1 MKIIDKIRQNQ
12 NNPEPFFSFEFF
24 PPKTEAGVE
33 NLYLRMDRM
42 TSAQPLFIDITW
54 GAGGCTK
61 DLTMAICEYTQ
72 TYFGVD
78 TLMHLTCTN
87 LTVEEIK
94 KILKSA
100 KDMGLK
106 NILALRG
113 DPPKG
118 AISWEPTPGGC
129 NNAIDLVKLIRSEHG
144 NYFCIGV
151 AGFPEGHPY
160 SKDRKDQDLIY
171 LKEKIDAGAD
181 FILTQFFYD
190 PEVFIDFYQRC
201 HAVGIQCPII
211 PGMMPIQSYTSFKKM
226 TTFCRTKV
234 PEHIWMSL
242 APMKDNDE
250 EVKEF
255 GVRLCTDLCRTLS
268 ERCNV
273 KGYHFYTL
281 NLEKSVMNVLTQLG
295 VKESAASRRYII
307 VQIYNLFH
315 SIKRVYYILFSTF
328 LLILSALLTLTVL
341 YMYMIFTELSLGADH
356 ERTSKA
362 CPRRSGPSTGPT
374 APSPTSSGPSPGT
387 SSRMAAGGT
396 TGLLR

>member
-1 MKIIDKIRQNQ
+1 MVRIIDKLLRHNTA
-12 NNPEPFFSFEFF
+12 EPFFSFEFF

-42 TSAQPLFIDITW
+42 TSIQPLFIDITW

-94 KILKSA
+94 KILNSA
-100 KDMGLK
+100 KEMGIC

-129 NNAIDLVKLIRSEHG
+129 NNAIDLVKLIRKEHG
-144 NYFCIGV
+144 SYFCIAV
-151 AGFPEGHPY
+151 AGFPEGHPH
-160 SKDRKDQDLIY
+160 SKDNKDNDLVY
-171 LKEKIDAGAD
+171 LKEKITAGAD
-181 FILTQFFYD
+181 FVLTQFFYD
-190 PEVFIDFYQRC
+190 PDVFVDFHQRC
-201 HAVGIQCPII
+201 RAIGINCPII

-234 PEHIWMSL
+234 PEHIWQSL

-255 GVRLCTDLCRTLS
+255 GVQLCKNMCLQLT
-268 ERCNV
+268 ERCDV

-281 NLEKSVMNVLTQLG
+281 NLEKSVMNVLTSMG
-295 VKESAASRRYII
+295 VKESAASRRCATALCEVALPFLRTNVPFINQLTCFMFLFPI
-307 VQIYNLFH
+307 VVEHFPGEG
-315 SIKRVYYILFSTF
+315 RVQT
-328 LLILSALLTLTVL
+328 
-341 YMYMIFTELSLGADH
+341 
-356 ERTSKA
+356 
-362 CPRRSGPSTGPT
+362 
-374 APSPTSSGPSPGT
+374 
-387 SSRMAAGGT
+387 
-396 TGLLR
+396 

>member
-1 MKIIDKIRQNQ
+1 MVKIIDKLLKHNSA
-12 NNPEPFFSFEFF
+12 EPFFSFEFF

-42 TSAQPLFIDITW
+42 TSIQPLFIDITW

-94 KILKSA
+94 KILNSA
-100 KDMGLK
+100 KEMGIQ

-129 NNAIDLVKLIRSEHG
+129 NTAIDLVKLIRKEHG

-151 AGFPEGHPY
+151 AGFPEGHPH
-160 SKDRKDQDLIY
+160 SKDNKDNDLIY

-181 FILTQFFYD
+181 FVLTQFFYD
-190 PEVFIDFYQRC
+190 PDVFVYFYQRC
-201 HAVGIQCPII
+201 RATGILCPII

-234 PEHIWMSL
+234 PEHIWQSL

-255 GVRLCTDLCRTLS
+255 GVQLCKNMCLQLT
-268 ERCNV
+268 ERCDV

-281 NLEKSVMNVLTQLG
+281 NLEKSVMNVLTSMG
-295 VKESAASRRYII
+295 VKESAASRRCAFALSFS
-307 VQIYNLFH
+307 LFQ
-315 SIKRVYYILFSTF
+315 
-328 LLILSALLTLTVL
+328 
-341 YMYMIFTELSLGADH
+341 
-356 ERTSKA
+356 
-362 CPRRSGPSTGPT
+362 C
-374 APSPTSSGPSPGT
+374 
-387 SSRMAAGGT
+387 
-396 TGLLR
+396 

>member
-1 MKIIDKIRQNQ
+1 MNPRPPTNFILRGKPQSFGALEADMKIIDKIRQNASDD
-12 NNPEPFFSFEFF
+12 PFFSFEFF

-42 TSAQPLFIDITW
+42 TSVQPLFIDITW

-61 DLTMAICEYTQ
+61 DLTMAICEYAQ
-72 TYFGVD
+72 TYFGVE
-78 TLMHLTCTN
+78 TLMHLTCTG

-100 KDMGLK
+100 KEMGIQ

-118 AISWEPTPGGC
+118 AISWEPAAGGC

-144 NYFCIGV
+144 NHFCIAV

-160 SKDRKDQDLIY
+160 TKERKDQDLIF

-190 PEVFIDFYQRC
+190 PEVFVDFHQRC
-201 HAVGIQCPII
+201 NAIGITCPIL

-234 PEHIWMSL
+234 PEHIWQSL
-242 APMKDNDE
+242 QPMKDNDE

-255 GVRLCTDLCRTLS
+255 GVQLCKDMCETLR

-273 KGYHFYTL
+273 QGYHFYTL
-281 NLEKSVMNVLTQLG
+281 NLEKSVMNVLTLLG
-295 VKESAASRRYII
+295 VKESAASRR
-307 VQIYNLFH
+307 
-315 SIKRVYYILFSTF
+315 
-328 LLILSALLTLTVL
+328 
-341 YMYMIFTELSLGADH
+341 
-356 ERTSKA
+356 
-362 CPRRSGPSTGPT
+362 
-374 APSPTSSGPSPGT
+374 
-387 SSRMAAGGT
+387 
-396 TGLLR
+396 